1 MPKAA
6 CFSLV
11 FSAVFSVSMTS
22 GCDSAPNP
30 DTPEA
35 KQQIAKRQEMIKA
48 EEEKANA
55 TLKKTK
61 GKNAPVMKSI
71 KGNINVGQ
79 PPAE

>member
-1 MPKAA
+1 M
-6 CFSLV
+6 S
-11 FSAVFSVSMTS
+11 SAVFSVAMTF

-35 KQQIAKRQEMIKA
+35 KKQIAARQENVKA

-55 TLKKTK
+55 LLQKTK

-71 KGNINVGQ
+71 KGNINLGQ
-79 PPAE
+79 PPAQ